1 MQIHLKYS
9 SDWRRRLSPSDTRW
23 WLLRAIGFRIE
34 IQRDPIWDFVIYW
47 KRLLVAL
54 AVLAFAGYLTGVTA
68 LHYWWGRQGES
79 EMGWS
84 DIALAPLHWAK
95 FRQQRGDRMIAL
107 GQAKQEK
114 GRFAEAAFD
123 LQAGLARSP
132 RNLEGRLALA
142 QVWSVLDRPR
152 ALKVVE
158 DGLVL
163 SPSEP
168 ELLGAL
174 FDLYLIMGADTKA
187 LERSAALLT
196 PDRRPALSPDA
207 RRVVANSR
215 AMLLLMPHPAEA
227 LDLLTALPRETTSRE
242 GLRSVQ
248 LTLRALHKLGRDLDA
263 TALLAQVPRDGKR
276 EPRLDLELAVAAGDV
291 AALETALRRL
301 RVATENPVQTSLL
314 AIRAWHELKR
324 STLRDAAI
332 VEFLRF
338 HGADERAL
346 QGLGA
351 LAVELDL
358 PLVLVRA
365 EQEAEKRRFNP
376 FAFQVHET
384 ELALRRGDLD
394 EARRRLPRWENT
406 LPELPDQQREIP
418 ELFARV
424 VRAAGPNGEAQEAA
438 LLAHLTRAGPRL
450 KPAVFQLAIDTLE
463 RGGNTG
469 SAAQVAGIAVR
480 FLPLSDAMRAEQTRL
495 ADRVAEKKIAD
506 ARMGSAKAS
515 PTPVMARDEAEALE
529 FPSGAATLTAVDEA
543 LVLHESGRALR
554 VIRAVRKSAPEW
566 LAEVE
571 PTLATREF
579 RARRAQGEMPS
590 AMIVFR
596 TLALKPGLARAA
608 AFRLVRELIAEG
620 DGEQALQ
627 LAREIVR
634 LVPGERAAAVLLKEA
649 EAAAPVPVM
658 PAEKSEADGEAG
670 AGKK

>member
-1 MQIHLKYS
+1 MQIRFKSHS
-9 SDWRRRLSPSDTRW
+9 EWRRRRSPSETRW
-23 WLLRAIGFRIE
+23 WFLGAIGFRIE
-34 IQRDPIWDFVIYW
+34 IQRNPVWDFAVYW

-54 AVLAFAGYLTGVTA
+54 TVLTLAGYLTGVTA
-68 LHYWWGRQGES
+68 LHYWWSRQGES
-79 EMGWS
+79 DMGWS
-84 DIALAPLHWAK
+84 DIAFAPLHWAK

-107 GQAKQEK
+107 GQSKLEK
-114 GRFAEAAFD
+114 GRLAEAAFD

-152 ALKVVE
+152 ALKAIE
-158 DGLVL
+158 DGLVFAPHD
-163 SPSEP
+163 S

-174 FDLYLIMGADTKA
+174 FDLYTIMGAETKA
-187 LERSAALLT
+187 LERSAALLA
-196 PDRRPALSPDA
+196 PDRQPALPADA
-207 RRVVANSR
+207 RRVVVNGR
-215 AMLLLMPHPAEA
+215 AILLLTSRPAEA
-227 LDLLTALPRETTSRE
+227 LDLLATLPRETASRE

-248 LTLRALHKLGRDLDA
+248 LTLRALRKLGRDA
-263 TALLAQVPRDGKR
+263 EAAALFAQVPRDGKR
-276 EPRLDLELAVAAGDV
+276 EPRLDVELAIAAGDV

-301 RVATENPVQTSLL
+301 RVATENPAQTSLL

-338 HGADERAL
+338 HSADERAV

-365 EQEAEKRRFNP
+365 EQVAEKRRFNP

-424 VRAAGPNGEAQEAA
+424 VRAAGPNGEAQETA

-450 KPAVFQLAIDTLE
+450 KPALFQLVMDTLE
-463 RGGNTG
+463 RGGNIG

-480 FLPLSDAMRAEQTRL
+480 FLPLSDAMRAEQARL
-495 ADRVAEKKIAD
+495 ADRVAERKIAA
-506 ARMGSAKAS
+506 ARMGSANPS
-515 PTPVMARDEAEALE
+515 PTPAGARDEAEALA
-529 FPSGAATLTAVDEA
+529 FSSGAAAVAAVDEA
-543 LVLHESGRALR
+543 LALRDAGRALR
-554 VIRAVRKSAPEW
+554 TIRAVRKSAPEW

-579 RARRAQGEMPS
+579 RARRAQAEMPS

-596 TLALKPGLARAA
+596 DLALKPGVARAA

-627 LAREIVR
+627 LAREVVR

-649 EAAAPVPVM
+649 EAAAPPAPVT
-658 PAEKSEADGEAG
+658 PVEKSESEPE
-670 AGKK
+670 K